1 MTDPE
6 SFREDR
12 YDEAKRERAITEAEA
27 TVREALDDL
36 IQARRVGPSHD
47 EERMLRDAID
57 DLIDK
62 ERAE

>member
-12 YDEAKRERAITEAEA
+12 WEELKHERAITEAEI
-27 TVREALDDL
+27 TVRKALDDL

-47 EERMLRDAID
+47 EERLLRDAID